1 MLYFKIEL
9 NNVLVENGDKKK
21 CSLTFR
27 YKYSRYFPFVHTG
40 KSFLWDVI
48 RSAALHDDDDTLNNV
63 PSAIVYKD
71 ARQQDARVLFFFFFF
86 FRGCILK
93 C

>member
-48 RSAALHDDDDTLNNV
+48 RSAALHDDDTLNNV

-71 ARQQDARVLFFFFFF
+71 ARQQDARVLFFFSRMYFEV
-86 FRGCILK
+86 LK
-93 C
+93 R